1 MVNPVAEEF
10 KETLVRANE
19 MFHEKSGEEQEYM
32 ALQSGEDFFVNYVYA
47 NFDVFRLLLACAGG
61 SSYKSYMDELVTI
74 METSTLQFMEET
86 GHQAVINVRVAG
98 DKIVVLNE
106 GAVVEEG
113 THEQLMDRKGLYH
126 KLYHLQC
133 ESLEWKVN
141 YIES

>member
-19 MFHEKSGEEQEYM
+19 MFHEKS
-32 ALQSGEDFFVNYVYA
+32 
-47 NFDVFRLLLACAGG
+47 
-61 SSYKSYMDELVTI
+61 
-74 METSTLQFMEET
+74 
-86 GHQAVINVRVAG
+86 
-98 DKIVVLNE
+98 
-106 GAVVEEG
+106 VEEG